1 MAPEVIN
8 SEEYNQ
14 QCDIWSIGVILYVM
28 LAGAFPFVGSTK
40 EKIFSKITESKL
52 EFKGTYMYI

>member
-8 SEEYNQ
+8 SKEYNQ
-14 QCDIWSIGVILYVM
+14 QCDLWSIGVILYVM
-28 LAGAFPFVGSTK
+28 LTGVFPFIGSTK
-40 EKIFSKITESKL
+40 EEIFSKITESKL